1 LIAASLITARV
12 MAAAAWAAGASSVS
26 ELAVLGAPPALLA
39 TSAAADPRAPD
50 ARSGGSAPAATPT
63 GDLRSPD
70 TRDAA
75 TPIVVSLAGGTLV
88 LACRTRQGS
97 STH

>member
-1 LIAASLITARV
+1 

-26 ELAVLGAPPALLA
+26 ALPVLAAPPALLA
-39 TSAAADPRAPD
+39 ASAAADPRAPD
-50 ARSGGSAPAATPT
+50 TRSGGSVPAATPR

-70 TRDAA
+70 ARDAA

-88 LACRTRQGS
+88 LACRTRHGS